1 MSRQDLRKLFT
12 NFTTLILLLFC
23 LFIISSSYP
32 AGGSVFWWQS
42 PQKSITH
49 SPQRN
54 QPVRVDNIV
63 AAGNFF
69 EFKAESE
76 ATKEFESGN
85 DWMRDLTVAFENT
98 SNKNIVYVR
107 FFLLF
112 PETTVAGPIM
122 GSPLAFGRYPDKPG
136 IGSSDKLLSPG
147 EKVEIAPGQSPYKG
161 VPFIALQELD

>member
-1 MSRQDLRKLFT
+1 MRSQESAGVRKKSTNLFRKR
-12 NFTTLILLLFC
+12 TLAEIPVSLV
-23 LFIISSSYP
+23 
-32 AGGSVFWWQS
+32 GH
-42 PQKSITH
+42 TH
-49 SPQRN
+49 
-54 QPVRVDNIV
+54 
-63 AAGNFF
+63 FF

-122 GSPLAFGRYPDKPG
+122 GSPLSR
-136 IGSSDKLLSPG
+136 
-147 EKVEIAPGQSPYKG
+147 
-161 VPFIALQELD
+161 